1 MVTKNRGHRGHAFVG
16 YVRGEGLGGGTLC
29 LCYRLTNLINPAPAP
44 SEEMEGMEAL
54 GG

>member
-1 MVTKNRGHRGHAFVG
+1 MRSWVTCGERGW
-16 YVRGEGLGGGTLC
+16 GGTLC

-44 SEEMEGMEAL
+44 SEEMEGMETL